1 MASPTQITQMLE
13 VAHEANLV
21 PMILGQPGVGK
32 SSVVYQYG
40 NILNA
45 PVIEFRPNLH
55 DPVDIM
61 GLPHK
66 TTAGTMGYLTPDWL
80 PKAAFCAQHKYVIL
94 FIDELPQ
101 AVLATQNALS
111 QLILDRRI
119 GNYTLPDNVRQ
130 IIAGNRDS
138 DRAGTSKMPTHVAN
152 RVMQLTMDFSIE
164 DFLKYC
170 NGTGAAE
177 HLKAFAKFRPQV
189 LENFSPKQKIN
200 CTPRSIVGASKII
213 DAPSFANP
221 TDSAQESDFQTM
233 RFEMVQGLIGEGPA
247 VEYCGFLKI
256 WEAAPDSEIVRREA
270 ETYEV
275 PHKLDMQFAVAQ
287 MLLID
292 TDATNVGRTMT
303 FVERLNTEVTQMF
316 VTDLLQRAPDMATDQ
331 TIVTWVSNNLNT
343 LAA

>member
-1 MASPTQITQMLE
+1 MASPTQITQMLK

-21 PMILGQPGVGK
+21 PMILGQPGIGK

-40 NILNA
+40 NIINA

-66 TTAGTMGYLTPDWL
+66 TAAGTMGYLTPDWL
-80 PKAAFCAQHKYVIL
+80 PKAEFCAQHKWVIL

-101 AVLATQNALS
+101 AVIATQNALS

-119 GNYTLPDNVRQ
+119 GTYTLPDNVVQ

-152 RVMQLTMDFSIE
+152 RVMQLNMDFSIE
-164 DFLKYC
+164 DFLGYC

-177 HLKAFAKFRPQV
+177 HLKAFTKFRPGV
-189 LENFSPKQKIN
+189 LESFSPKQKIN

-213 DAPSFANP
+213 DAAAFAN
-221 TDSAQESDFQTM
+221 SANSAEESNMQTM
-233 RFEMVQGLIGEGPA
+233 RFEMVQGLIGEGA
-247 VEYCGFLKI
+247 AIEYCGFLRI
-256 WEAAPDSEIVRREA
+256 WESAPDSEIVRREA
-270 ETYEV
+270 ETFDV
-275 PHKLDMQFAVAQ
+275 PTKLDMQFAVAQ
-287 MLLID
+287 MLLVD
-292 TDATNVGRTMT
+292 TDATNVSRTMI
-303 FVERLNTEVTQMF
+303 FVGRLSTEVTQMF
-316 VTDLLQRAPDMATDQ
+316 VTDLLQRNPDMAADQ
-331 TIVTWVSNNLNT
+331 TIVTWVSNNLDT